1 MKTGLELLIYFE
13 CFGFVDFSVSE
24 FQSLNIIEFFSVTT
38 SPQWVQDSEFGVQGI
53 SACALCR
60 SSSWLTLASVRRRH
74 LTLDTHDTHL
84 PTPTHRQEQPEDVL
98 LSLCPCPTH
107 WHWGSPSA
115 LARCHCCE
123 YLEDTPPIRRI
134 RRYAPVHPHSATASG
149 EYLREHRLAPAS
161 VRHMEYSKC
170 D

>member
-107 WHWGSPSA
+107 WHWGSQVRWRDVTVASI
-115 LARCHCCE
+115 LKIHHRYE
-123 YLEDTPPIRRI
+123 GFGDTLPFTPT
-134 RRYAPVHPHSATASG
+134 APQLQANI
-149 EYLREHRLAPAS
+149 
-161 VRHMEYSKC
+161 
-170 D
+170 